1 VYHQQLILS
10 CHLKIGEI
18 QMLYNGI
25 SHCDVLESML
35 YEVEVFRNET
45 IVVFHWY
52 HGNYSPLV
60 FTTAMQKIL

>member
-1 VYHQQLILS
+1 
-10 CHLKIGEI
+10 
-18 QMLYNGI
+18 MLYNGI